1 MDELCLNQRFPSL
14 LFGDNE
20 NDADDDGEG
29 VGNDLGSSLF
39 TCSLKS
45 WTPIT

>member
-14 LFGDNE
+14 LLDDNE

-29 VGNDLGSSLF
+29 EGNDLGSLDKTSLLLTF
-39 TCSLKS
+39 TLM
-45 WTPIT
+45 

>member
-14 LFGDNE
+14 LLVDNE

-29 VGNDLGSSLF
+29 VGNDLGSLDKTSLLF
-39 TCSLKS
+39 TFTLM
-45 WTPIT
+45 